1 MADEN
6 DSSSG
11 DHSVILSN
19 KDRLTEEFIKEFLK
33 NFEQRHGAFNELPA
47 DQLQEKLSL
56 AEEELNSCSILL
68 GHRFNPMVKDF
79 IKCQFQKQLN
89 AKYGIIVVAPEDD
102 ITMAN
107 KYRACFNAF
116 IRDQTAVHFE
126 ASNRQVI
133 RNLELR
139 DYFTLMF
146 YSMAT
151 MKRQQGDNCLCLLIV
166 GASTTGKTLL
176 FEGPIAQVS
185 HSYTNESGVGRFNCN
200 GKSILLLHD
209 IPMSVLTKSR
219 DVEKLKAIA
228 RTELVNAKVHSHT
241 VAVSPIFILGT
252 SNQLLYDH
260 SFKFFGRLFSNV
272 QNSYRSDT
280 VTTKLVKQAD
290 INAVQARYLEMMVR
304 KRPELPAYSLPRSG
318 TFKREHLI
326 VGLFPDIMDLLFKY
340 QRHQFGSEYA
350 YLYPLFAL
358 CKNLHMTSVE
368 EQADYKPKILDLM
381 VQYELTDNQ
390 AEQCARY
397 LSV

>member
-1 MADEN
+1 MFPNFSMADEN

-176 FEGPIAQVS
+176 FECPIAQVS
-185 HSYTNESGVGRFNCN
+185 HSYTN
-200 GKSILLLHD
+200 
-209 IPMSVLTKSR
+209 
-219 DVEKLKAIA
+219 
-228 RTELVNAKVHSHT
+228 
-241 VAVSPIFILGT
+241 
-252 SNQLLYDH
+252 
-260 SFKFFGRLFSNV
+260 
-272 QNSYRSDT
+272 
-280 VTTKLVKQAD
+280 
-290 INAVQARYLEMMVR
+290 
-304 KRPELPAYSLPRSG
+304 
-318 TFKREHLI
+318 
-326 VGLFPDIMDLLFKY
+326 
-340 QRHQFGSEYA
+340 
-350 YLYPLFAL
+350 
-358 CKNLHMTSVE
+358 
-368 EQADYKPKILDLM
+368 
-381 VQYELTDNQ
+381 
-390 AEQCARY
+390 
-397 LSV
+397 